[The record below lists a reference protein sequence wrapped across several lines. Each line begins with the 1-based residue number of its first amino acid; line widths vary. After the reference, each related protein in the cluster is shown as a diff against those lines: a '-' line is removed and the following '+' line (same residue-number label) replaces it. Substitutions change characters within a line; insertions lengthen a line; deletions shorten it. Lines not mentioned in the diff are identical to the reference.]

1 MARRVVVTGMGI
13 WSCIGK
19 NLEEVKESLYHG
31 RSGIILEEKRLD
43 YGYRSGLMGK
53 VEKANLSK
61 KDLDRHTRAC
71 L

>member
-31 RSGIILEEKRLD
+31 RSGIILEEKRRD

-53 VEKANLSK
+53 VPI
-61 KDLDRHTRAC
+61 
-71 L
+71 